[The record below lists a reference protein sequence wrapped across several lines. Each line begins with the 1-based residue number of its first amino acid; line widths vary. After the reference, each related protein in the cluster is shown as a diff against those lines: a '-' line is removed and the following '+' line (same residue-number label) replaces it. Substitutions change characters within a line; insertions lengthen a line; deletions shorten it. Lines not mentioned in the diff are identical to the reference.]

1 MNRIARAACLGILV
15 SCIGSEALRAQA
27 PAQPAAP
34 TSFEVT
40 SVKPSDPNA
49 TGPFGSV
56 PMMLPQGAGG
66 LRATNMPLRLL
77 VRMAY
82 GVQDFQIVGGP
93 SWQMSSKFD
102 ITAKSTEGTTKGMED
117 LLPLVKTLL
126 ADRFKLKTHMET
138 RDLPTYLLV
147 VARSDGK
154 LGPDIKP
161 STSDCSG
168 AAEAQKKLAEA
179 VLKGGP
185 AAIASMLP
193 KPGET
198 VKCGLG
204 PAFNPANPAAGFGLR
219 ADGQPMTMLTQMLT
233 QATGRTVI
241 DKTGLTGLYDWELR
255 FDPQVLIAA
264 MAQQAGINIPAGL
277 LQNASPAFAD
287 SPSLLT
293 ALNEQ
298 LGLKLDSQRG
308 PVEVL
313 VIDSAELPE
322 PD

>member
-1 MNRIARAACLGILV
+1 MNSITRAACLGILV

-27 PAQPAAP
+27 PAQPGAP

-40 SVKPSDPNA
+40 SVKPSDPNT

-66 LRATNMPLRLL
+66 LRVTNMPLRLL

-93 SWQMSSKFD
+93 SWQTSSKFD
-102 ITAKSTEGTTKGMED
+102 ITAKAAEGTTTSTED
-117 LLPLVKTLL
+117 LQPLVKTLL

-138 RDLPTYLLV
+138 RDLPTYLLE

-204 PAFNPANPAAGFGLR
+204 PVLSPANGAAGFGLR

-255 FDPQVLIAA
+255 FDPQAFIAA
-264 MAQQAGINIPAGL
+264 MAQQAGVNIPAGL
-277 LQNASPAFAD
+277 LQNASSAFAD

>member
-1 MNRIARAACLGILV
+1 MNSIARAACLGILA
-15 SCIGSEALRAQA
+15 SCIGSGALRAQA

-34 TSFEVT
+34 TGFEVT

-49 TGPFGSV
+49 PGPFGSV
-56 PMMLPQGAGG
+56 PMVLPQGAGG

-93 SWQMSSKFD
+93 SWQTSSKFD
-102 ITAKSTEGTTKGMED
+102 ITAKAPEGTTTSTEN

-138 RDLPTYLLV
+138 RDLPTYLLE

-168 AAEAQKKLAEA
+168 AAEAQKKLAESL
-179 VLKGGP
+179 LKGGP

-219 ADGQPMTMLTQMLT
+219 ADGQPIAQLTNLLT
-233 QATGRTVI
+233 LFTGRTVI
-241 DKTGLTGLYDWELR
+241 DKTGLNGLFDWELR
-255 FDPQVLIAA
+255 FDPQVMLAA
-264 MAQQAGINIPAGL
+264 LAQQTGINIPAPGA
-277 LQNASPAFAD
+277 NADTVFAD
-287 SPSLLT
+287 SPSLMT
-293 ALNEQ
+293 ALQEQ

>member
-1 MNRIARAACLGILV
+1 MKKIVGGVCRWALCWGLGGASLV
-15 SCIGSEALRAQA
+15 AQSTPPA
-27 PAQPAAP
+27 PPVN
-34 TSFEVT
+34 FEVT
-40 SVKPSDPNA
+40 SVKPSNPNA
-49 TGPFGSV
+49 TGPFGSI
-56 PMMLPQGAGG
+56 PMILPQGATG
-66 LRATNMPLRLL
+66 LTATNVPLRLL
-77 VRMAY
+77 IRIAY

-93 SWQMSSKFD
+93 TWQTSSKFD
-102 ITAKSTEGTTKGMED
+102 IAAKAAEGTTKSTED
-117 LLPLVKTLL
+117 LLPLVKGLL

-138 RDLPTYLLV
+138 RELPTYALI

-168 AAEAQKKLAEA
+168 AAEAQKKLAESF
-179 VLKGGP
+179 LKGGP
-185 AAIASMLP
+185 AALASMLP

-198 VKCGLG
+198 VKCAMM
-204 PAFNPANPAAGFGLR
+204 PAMNPASPSGGFGLR
-219 ADGQPMTMLTQMLT
+219 ADGQPMTMLTQLLT
-233 QATGRTVI
+233 QVTGRTVI
-241 DKTGLTGLYDWELR
+241 DKTALTGLYDWELR
-255 FDPQVLIAA
+255 FDPQVFIAS

-277 LQNASPAFAD
+277 LQNANSAFAD

>member
-1 MNRIARAACLGILV
+1 MSRIARIASLSLLV
-15 SCIGSEALRAQA
+15 SCISSESLRAQTSAQASA
-27 PAQPAAP
+27 PI
-34 TSFEVT
+34 SFEVA
-40 SVKPSDPNA
+40 SVKPSNPNA

-56 PMMLPQGAGG
+56 PMILPQGAGG
-66 LRATNMPLRLL
+66 LTATNMPLRLL
-77 VRMAY
+77 VRLTY

-102 ITAKSTEGTTKGMED
+102 ITAKAAEGTTKETAD
-117 LLPLVKTLL
+117 LMPLVKTLL

-138 RDLPTYLLV
+138 RELPTYALL

-154 LGPDIKP
+154 VGPDIKP
-161 STSDCSG
+161 SISDCSG

-179 VLKGGP
+179 LLKGGP
-185 AAIASMLP
+185 AALASMLP

-198 VKCGLG
+198 VKCGIG
-204 PAFNPANPAAGFGLR
+204 PAINPANPAAGFGLR
-219 ADGQPMTMLTQMLT
+219 ADGQPITQLTNLLT
-233 QATGRTVI
+233 LFTGRTVI
-241 DKTGLTGLYDWELR
+241 DKTGLNGLYDWELR
-255 FDPQVLIAA
+255 FDPQVLMAA
-264 MAQQAGINIPAGL
+264 LAQQTGINIPALGNTL
-277 LQNASPAFAD
+277 FAD
-287 SPSLLT
+287 SPSLMT
-293 ALNEQ
+293 ALQEQ

>member
-1 MNRIARAACLGILV
+1 MHSIPRAAWLSILV
-15 SCIGSEALRAQA
+15 SCMGGEALRAQA

-34 TSFEVT
+34 AAFEVA
-40 SVKPSDPNA
+40 SVKPSNPNA
-49 TGPFGSV
+49 TGPFGSI
-56 PMMLPQGAGG
+56 PMLLPQGAGG
-66 LRATNMPLRLL
+66 LTATNMPLRLL

-102 ITAKSTEGTTKGMED
+102 ITAKAAEGTTTSTED
-117 LLPLVKTLL
+117 LLPLVKGLL
-126 ADRFKLKTHMET
+126 ADRFKLKAHMET
-138 RDLPTYLLV
+138 RELPTYELIV
-147 VARSDGK
+147 GRSDGK

-179 VLKGGP
+179 FLKGGP
-185 AAIASMLP
+185 AAIASLMP

-198 VKCGLG
+198 VKCGMG
-204 PAFNPANPAAGFGLR
+204 PAINPANPAAGLGLR
-219 ADGQPMTMLTQMLT
+219 GDGQSMAMLTNLLT
-233 QATGRTVI
+233 QFTGRTVI
-241 DKTGLTGLYDWELR
+241 DKTGLSGLYDWELR
-255 FDPQVLIAA
+255 FDPQVFLAS
-264 MAQQAGINIPAGL
+264 MAQQAGINIPAAL
-277 LQNASPAFAD
+277 LQNANSIFAD

>member
-1 MNRIARAACLGILV
+1 MNSITRAACLGILV
-15 SCIGSEALRAQA
+15 WCVGGEALRAQA

-56 PMMLPQGAGG
+56 PMILPQGAGG
-66 LRATNMPLRLL
+66 LRATNMPLRFL

-93 SWQMSSKFD
+93 SWLTSSKFD
-102 ITAKSTEGTTKGMED
+102 IAAKAAEGTTTSAED
-117 LLPLVKTLL
+117 LLPRVKTLL

-138 RDLPTYLLV
+138 RDLPTYVLV
-147 VARSDGK
+147 VARSDGT

-168 AAEAQKKLAEA
+168 AAEAQKRLAEA
-179 VLKGGP
+179 LVKGGP

-204 PAFNPANPAAGFGLR
+204 PAMNPADPAAGFGLR
-219 ADGQPMTMLTQMLT
+219 ADGQPMTMLTQILT

-255 FDPQVLIAA
+255 FDPRDLIAA

-277 LQNASPAFAD
+277 QNASSAFAD